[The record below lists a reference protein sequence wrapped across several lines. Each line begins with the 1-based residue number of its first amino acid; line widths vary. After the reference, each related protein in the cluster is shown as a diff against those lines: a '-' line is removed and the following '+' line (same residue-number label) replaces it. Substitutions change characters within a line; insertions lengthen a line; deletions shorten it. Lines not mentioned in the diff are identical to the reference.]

1 VRGPALTGPF
11 IRALNVEDHLNLTRN
26 SEQLNTRSAFSIAT
40 AVEAGIDERSLPLRS
55 AAVRLL
61 GTMKDMG
68 FAESQWLIERNGEY
82 IQVSELL
89 YRIVEL
95 ADGQHTLREVADGV
109 TSSTDW
115 IVEPEDVENLVNS
128 KLVPLGI
135 IGSQHCEQNT
145 SQSPLDLNL
154 RCKTITPR
162 FLNPFTQIFKYM
174 CTPAVLSLVLAS
186 SVAGHWW
193 LYRHHGIKAGFQDAL
208 YTPGGLLAVIA
219 LIFLGA
225 AFHEL
230 GHASALRYHGGNV
243 GGMGVGVYLIY
254 PVFYTDATDAYRLS
268 RLGRLAVDLGG
279 VYFHL
284 IFGLALFAAYFK
296 THHELLL
303 FSVFLVDLEI
313 CRQFIPLIRLDGY
326 WALTDLTGIPDLFSQ
341 ILPFLKSL
349 FPSLDLK
356 SEALPKLKKW
366 VAALY
371 LAYLAVAIPL
381 LGYFF
386 LMMIVKFPELVST
399 TRSALHTQIG
409 ALMTRE
415 VLHSPGAAFLVS
427 FQIVL
432 LLVPIAGTV
441 YLVFLMLKG
450 PLWNFVDWTA
460 RTPRHAA
467 MGLTSAVAVCGVAAV
482 VVIFPPTTLVRHFR
496 STPPKSI
503 IAENQDA
510 LNTAETLR
518 AKIEGT
524 LGADHFTGTVLL
536 KKPNLARVE
545 VNGSGDLGHYVLISN
560 GEKETIYFQDDNEYV
575 EGKPG
580 THGEQ
585 INAFVAEQVSDFFQP
600 ALLSHRPNVQA
611 TGRVND
617 HNDELEVVTYR
628 SSTQFVRYYIS
639 NRDKLAHRVLRGLDV
654 NQPTA
659 SATMS
664 EIEVNAPIDS
674 EAFAWKLPSTAKPAQ
689 MPANFTLPVR

>member
-1 VRGPALTGPF
+1 VKNNFESTCS
-11 IRALNVEDHLNLTRN
+11 
-26 SEQLNTRSAFSIAT
+26 SEQLNTPSAFSPAT
-40 AVEAGIDERSLPLRS
+40 AAETTTEEPSRPVRS
-55 AAVRLL
+55 AGVRLM

-68 FAESQWLIERNGEY
+68 FAESQWLIERGGEY
-82 IQVSELL
+82 VQVSELL
-89 YRIVEL
+89 YRIIEL
-95 ADGQHTLREVADGV
+95 SDGQHTLRELADGV

-115 IVEPEDVENLVNS
+115 MIEPEDVEHLIAS
-128 KLVPLGI
+128 KLAPLGI
-135 IGSQHCEQNT
+135 IGSELSQQNT
-145 SQSPLDLNL
+145 SQSPLDLSL
-154 RCKTITPR
+154 RCKTISPT
-162 FLNPFTQIFKYM
+162 FINPLTRLLKYM

-193 LYRHHGIKAGFQDAL
+193 LYRHHGINLGFQEAL

-219 LIFLGA
+219 LVFLGA

-243 GGMGVGVYLIY
+243 GGMGFGVYLIY
-254 PVFYTDATDAYRLS
+254 PVFYTDTTDAYRLS
-268 RLGRLAVDLGG
+268 RWGRLAVDLGG

-284 IFGLALFAAYFK
+284 IFALALFAAYFK

-313 CRQFIPLIRLDGY
+313 IRQFVPLIRLDGY
-326 WALTDLTGIPDLFSQ
+326 WAITDLTGIPDLFSQ

-356 SEALPKLKKW
+356 TEALPRLKKW
-366 VAALY
+366 VAASY
-371 LAYLAVAIPL
+371 LAYIAVTIPL

-386 LMMIVKFPELVST
+386 LMMIVKFPELVLT
-399 TRSALHTQIG
+399 TRSALHTQLG
-409 ALMTRE
+409 TLMTRE
-415 VLHSPGAAFLVS
+415 VLHRPGAAFLVS

-432 LLVPIAGTV
+432 LLLPIAGTV

-450 PLWNFVDWTA
+450 PLWNFIDWTA

-467 MGLTSAVAVCGVAAV
+467 MGLTSAVAVCGVAAA
-482 VVIFPPTTLVRHFR
+482 VVIFPPTTLFRHFR

-524 LGADHFTGTVLL
+524 LGADHFTGTVVL
-536 KKPNLARVE
+536 KKPNLARIE
-545 VNGSGDLGHYVLISN
+545 VNGSRDLGRYLVISD
-560 GEKETIYFQDDNEYV
+560 GKKTTIYFEDDNEYL
-575 EGKPG
+575 EAKPG
-580 THGEQ
+580 LHGEQ

-600 ALLSHRPNVQA
+600 ELLSHRPNVHVA
-611 TGRVND
+611 GRVND
-617 HNDELEVVTYR
+617 HSEEYEVVTYR
-628 SSTQFVRYYIS
+628 SSNQFVQYYIS
-639 NRDKLAHRVLRGLDV
+639 STDKLAHRVLRGLDA
-654 NQPTA
+654 NHRAA

-664 EIEVNAPIDS
+664 EIEVNAPIDP